1 MDYSKLVEYLR
12 KAESNRKCFDCGVVG
27 TTYASLNFGTFVC
40 SQCAGIL
47 RGLNFK
53 VKPLGISIFTLNEYE
68 ILQKNGNDN
77 AKNIWMALYDP
88 YKHEKPN
95 PKNYNEVKEHLIR
108 KYKEKKFFRES
119 KGIHFINK
127 SIEDDIKDPLEFI
140 NKCKIKN
147 IDVGP
152 LWTKK
157 KTEQKNDDFWNDNN
171 NKKNENIKENKKQNN
186 NVDLL
191 GGLFGM
197 DNSNN
202 LNNQNENNNNNK
214 TTDVNELLGGF
225 NFNNDN
231 KTEKFNNMINNLNNV
246 QPIINSSKDNK
257 NNDFGFDFSSFKQ
270 ANNNINKQNIPTPQ
284 KKEEI
289 QDENFG
295 FDFGDEKQDNINNK
309 EIKTNIDNTDKTIN
323 NEGTS
328 NLLDFDFNNN
338 INNQSNNINNNNN
351 LDIFNMDKKEQ
362 KNILGF
368 DFGNNNQNQNNLYN
382 KKENNIFNND
392 LGFEFDSQSPQQKE
406 EIRQVNNENDNNK
419 DNNKDNLELNFDFS
433 NLKSEQK
440 INEPKNINNI
450 FEDPNTEKINDMK
463 KNQEM
468 KRNDNF
474 QNLTV
479 ALDNQ
484 NQLDKMNQVNFDFD
498 SNKIFSNDNNNKI
511 KENIVFNFEQIM
523 NLKK

>member
-1 MDYSKLVEYLR
+1 MDYSKLVESLR
-12 KAESNRKCFDCGVVG
+12 KTESNRKCFDCGVVG

-68 ILQKNGNDN
+68 ILHKNGNDN

-95 PKNYNEVKEHLIR
+95 PKNYNDVKEHLIR

-127 SIEDDIKDPLEFI
+127 SIEEDIKDPLEFI

-157 KTEQKNDDFWNDNN
+157 KSEQKNDDFWNDNN
-171 NKKNENIKENKKQNN
+171 DKKSENINENKNQNN
-186 NVDLL
+186 NFDLL

-202 LNNQNENNNNNK
+202 QNENNNNNK
-214 TTDVNELLGGF
+214 TSDVNDLLGGF

-231 KTEKFNNMINNLNNV
+231 KTGKFNNMINNLNNA
-246 QPIINSSKDNK
+246 QPIFNNNKDNK
-257 NNDFGFDFSSFKQ
+257 ENDFGFDFSSFNQ
-270 ANNNINKQNIPTPQ
+270 GNNNINKQNQPTPK

-295 FDFGDEKQDNINNK
+295 FDFGDENQDNNNNNK
-309 EIKTNIDNTDKTIN
+309 QIKTNDNIDKVTN
-323 NEGTS
+323 NEGAS
-328 NLLDFDFNNN
+328 NLLYFDFNNN
-338 INNQSNNINNNNN
+338 MNNQNKNNN
-351 LDIFNMDKKEQ
+351 LDIFNNDKKEQ
-362 KNILGF
+362 KNILEF
-368 DFGNNNQNQNNLYN
+368 DFGDNNNQNQNNQNN
-382 KKENNIFNND
+382 KQENIVNND
-392 LGFEFDSQSPQQKE
+392 LGFEFDSQTQQQKDE
-406 EIRQVNNENDNNK
+406 TKQVINENNN
-419 DNNKDNLELNFDFS
+419 NNDDLGLNFDFS
-433 NLKSEQK
+433 NIKSDQT

-450 FEDPNTEKINDMK
+450 FDDPNTEKINDMK

-474 QNLTV
+474 QNLTI

-484 NQLDKMNQVNFDFD
+484 NQFDKINQANFDFG
-498 SNKIFSNDNNNKI
+498 SNNFFSKDNNKQ
-511 KENIVFNFEQIM
+511 KENTDFNFEQMM

>member
-1 MDYSKLVEYLR
+1 MDYSKLVESLR
-12 KAESNRKCFDCGVVG
+12 KNESNRKCFDCGVVG

-47 RGLNFK
+47 RGLNYK
-53 VKPLGISIFTLNEYE
+53 VKPLGISIFTLKEYE
-68 ILQKNGNDN
+68 ILQKNGNDS

-95 PKNYNEVKEHLIR
+95 PKNYNDVKEHLIR
-108 KYKEKKFFRES
+108 KYKEKKFYRES

-157 KTEQKNDDFWNDNN
+157 KSEQKNDFLNN
-171 NKKNENIKENKKQNN
+171 NDDKKNETIKDNKNQNN

-191 GGLFGM
+191 GGLFGS
-197 DNSNN
+197 DSS
-202 LNNQNENNNNNK
+202 NNQNEINNNRQES
-214 TTDVNELLGGF
+214 DVNDLLGGF

-231 KTEKFNNMINNLNNV
+231 KVEKFNNMINNLNNV
-246 QPIINSSKDNK
+246 QPNNNINKDKKDN
-257 NNDFGFDFSSFKQ
+257 DLGFDFSSFNSG
-270 ANNNINKQNIPTPQ
+270 NNNQNYQNIPSLP

-295 FDFGDEKQDNINNK
+295 FDFGDEKQDINSNK
-309 EIKTNIDNTDKTIN
+309 EIKTNNNITDKAIN
-323 NEGTS
+323 NEGKS
-328 NLLDFDFNNN
+328 DLLDFDFNNN
-338 INNQSNNINNNNN
+338 INNQNKNINNNDN
-351 LDIFNMDKKEQ
+351 LDFFNMNKKEQ
-362 KNILGF
+362 NIIGF
-368 DFGNNNQNQNNLYN
+368 DFGDNNQNKNN
-382 KKENNIFNND
+382 KKENIFNND
-392 LGFEFDSQSPQQKE
+392 LGFEFDSHIQQQKGE
-406 EIRQVNNENDNNK
+406 SKELSNENNNK
-419 DNNKDNLELNFDFS
+419 DNFGLNFDF
-433 NLKSEQK
+433 NNIKSDQE
-440 INEPKNINNI
+440 INKPNNINNI

-474 QNLTV
+474 QNLTI

-484 NQLDKMNQVNFDFD
+484 NQLDKMNQVNFDFG
-498 SNKIFSNDNNNKI
+498 SNNFFLNDNNKK
-511 KENIVFNFEQIM
+511 KENIDFNFEQMM

>member
-1 MDYSKLVEYLR
+1 MDYSKLVESLR

-127 SIEDDIKDPLEFI
+127 SIEEDIKDPLEFI

-157 KTEQKNDDFWNDNN
+157 KAEQKNNDFWNDNSD
-171 NKKNENIKENKKQNN
+171 KKNGNINENNNQNN

-202 LNNQNENNNNNK
+202 KNDNINNSK
-214 TTDVNELLGGF
+214 ASAVNELLGGF
-225 NFNNDN
+225 NFINDN
-231 KTEKFNNMINNLNNV
+231 KTENFNNMINNLNNV
-246 QPIINSSKDNK
+246 QPIINNSQDNKDN
-257 NNDFGFDFSSFKQ
+257 NFGFDFSSFNQ
-270 ANNNINKQNIPTPQ
+270 NNNNINKQNIPTLQ

-295 FDFGDEKQDNINNK
+295 FDFGDEKQDNNNNI
-309 EIKTNIDNTDKTIN
+309 EIKTNHNETDKVKS

-328 NLLDFDFNNN
+328 NLFEFDLYNNMNNKNNN
-338 INNQSNNINNNNN
+338 KNDNNN
-351 LDIFNMDKKEQ
+351 LDIFKVDKQEQ
-362 KNILGF
+362 NIIGF
-368 DFGNNNQNQNNLYN
+368 EFGDNNQNQNN
-382 KKENNIFNND
+382 KQEKNIFSND
-392 LGFEFDSQSPQQKE
+392 LGFEFDPQTHQQKE
-406 EIRQVNNENDNNK
+406 ETKQINNENN
-419 DNNKDNLELNFDFS
+419 NNKDNLGFNFDF
-433 NLKSEQK
+433 NNIKSEK
-440 INEPKNINNI
+440 TISETKNINNI

-463 KNQEM
+463 KNQEI

-484 NQLDKMNQVNFDFD
+484 NQIDKMNQGNFNFDFG
-498 SNKIFSNDNNNKI
+498 SNNIFSNGNNKQ
-511 KENIVFNFEQIM
+511 KENTDFNF
-523 NLKK
+523 

>member
-1 MDYSKLVEYLR
+1 MDYSKLVESLR
-12 KAESNRKCFDCGVVG
+12 KNESNRKCFDCGVVG

-47 RGLNFK
+47 RGLNYK
-53 VKPLGISIFTLNEYE
+53 VKPLGISIFTLKEYE

-95 PKNYNEVKEHLIR
+95 PKNYNDVKEHLIR
-108 KYKEKKFFRES
+108 KYKEKKFYRES
-119 KGIHFINK
+119 RGIHFINK

-157 KTEQKNDDFWNDNN
+157 KSEQKNDFLNN
-171 NKKNENIKENKKQNN
+171 NDDKKNETMKDNKNQNN

-191 GGLFGM
+191 GGLFSS
-197 DNSNN
+197 DSS
-202 LNNQNENNNNNK
+202 NNQNEINK
-214 TTDVNELLGGF
+214 NKQESDVNDLLGGF
-225 NFNNDN
+225 NFSNDN
-231 KTEKFNNMINNLNNV
+231 KSEKFNNMINNLSNV
-246 QPIINSSKDNK
+246 QPSININKDKKDN
-257 NNDFGFDFSSFKQ
+257 DLGFDFSSFNLG
-270 ANNNINKQNIPTPQ
+270 NNNQNKPGLP

-295 FDFGDEKQDNINNK
+295 FDFGDEKPDINSNK
-309 EIKTNIDNTDKTIN
+309 EIKTNKNITDKAIN
-323 NEGTS
+323 NEGKS
-328 NLLDFDFNNN
+328 DLLDFDFNNN
-338 INNQSNNINNNNN
+338 INNQNKNIDNNDN
-351 LDIFNMDKKEQ
+351 LDFFNMNKKEQ
-362 KNILGF
+362 NIIGF
-368 DFGNNNQNQNNLYN
+368 DFGDNNQNKNNKN
-382 KKENNIFNND
+382 ENIFNND
-392 LGFEFDSQSPQQKE
+392 LGFEFDSHMQQQKGE
-406 EIRQVNNENDNNK
+406 SKEINNENINK
-419 DNNKDNLELNFDFS
+419 DNFGLNFDF
-433 NLKSEQK
+433 NNIKSEQA
-440 INEPKNINNI
+440 INKPNNINNI

-474 QNLTV
+474 QNLTI

-484 NQLDKMNQVNFDFD
+484 NQLDKMNQVNFDFG
-498 SNKIFSNDNNNKI
+498 SNNIFSNDNNTK
-511 KENIVFNFEQIM
+511 KENTDFNFEQMM

>member
-1 MDYSKLVEYLR
+1 MDYSKLVESLR
-12 KAESNRKCFDCGVVG
+12 KNESNRKCFDCGVVG

-47 RGLNFK
+47 RGLNYK
-53 VKPLGISIFTLNEYE
+53 VKPLGISIFTLKEYE

-95 PKNYNEVKEHLIR
+95 PKNYNDVKEHLIR
-108 KYKEKKFFRES
+108 KYKEKKFYRES

-157 KTEQKNDDFWNDNN
+157 KSEQKNDFLNN
-171 NKKNENIKENKKQNN
+171 NDDKKNETMKDNKNQNN

-191 GGLFGM
+191 GGLFSS
-197 DNSNN
+197 DSS
-202 LNNQNENNNNNK
+202 NNQNEINK
-214 TTDVNELLGGF
+214 NKQESDVNDLLGGF
-225 NFNNDN
+225 NFSNDN
-231 KTEKFNNMINNLNNV
+231 KSEKFNNMINNLSNV
-246 QPIINSSKDNK
+246 QPSININKDKKDN
-257 NNDFGFDFSSFKQ
+257 DLGFDFSSFNLG
-270 ANNNINKQNIPTPQ
+270 NNNQNIPSLP

-295 FDFGDEKQDNINNK
+295 FDFGDEKQDINSNK
-309 EIKTNIDNTDKTIN
+309 EIKTNKNITDKAIN
-323 NEGTS
+323 NEGKS
-328 NLLDFDFNNN
+328 DLLDFDFNNN
-338 INNQSNNINNNNN
+338 INNQNKNIDNNDN
-351 LDIFNMDKKEQ
+351 LDFFNMNKKEQ
-362 KNILGF
+362 NIIGF
-368 DFGNNNQNQNNLYN
+368 DFGDNNQNKNNKN
-382 KKENNIFNND
+382 ENIFNND
-392 LGFEFDSQSPQQKE
+392 LGFEFDSHMQQQKGE
-406 EIRQVNNENDNNK
+406 SKEINNENINK
-419 DNNKDNLELNFDFS
+419 DNFGLNFDF
-433 NLKSEQK
+433 NNIKSEQA
-440 INEPKNINNI
+440 INKPNNINNI

-474 QNLTV
+474 QNLTI

-484 NQLDKMNQVNFDFD
+484 NQLDKMNQVNFDFG
-498 SNKIFSNDNNNKI
+498 SNNIFSNDNNTK
-511 KENIVFNFEQIM
+511 KENTDFNFEQMM

>member
-1 MDYSKLVEYLR
+1 MDYSKLVESLR
-12 KAESNRKCFDCGVVG
+12 KNESNRKCFDCGVVG

-47 RGLNFK
+47 RGLNYK
-53 VKPLGISIFTLNEYE
+53 VKPLGISIFTLKEYE

-95 PKNYNEVKEHLIR
+95 PKNYNDVKEHLIR
-108 KYKEKKFFRES
+108 KYKEKKFYRES

-157 KTEQKNDDFWNDNN
+157 KSEQKNDFLNN
-171 NKKNENIKENKKQNN
+171 NDDKKNETMKDNKNQNN

-191 GGLFGM
+191 GGLCGS

-202 LNNQNENNNNNK
+202 QNEINNNRQES
-214 TTDVNELLGGF
+214 DVNDLLGGF

-231 KTEKFNNMINNLNNV
+231 KVEKFNNMINNLNNV
-246 QPIINSSKDNK
+246 QPSNNINKDIKDN
-257 NNDFGFDFSSFKQ
+257 DLGFDFSSFNLG
-270 ANNNINKQNIPTPQ
+270 NNNKNNQNIPSLP

-295 FDFGDEKQDNINNK
+295 FDFGDEKQDINSNK
-309 EIKTNIDNTDKTIN
+309 EIKTNNNTDKAIN
-323 NEGTS
+323 NEGKS

-338 INNQSNNINNNNN
+338 INNKNKNINNNDN
-351 LDIFNMDKKEQ
+351 LDFFNMNKKEQ
-362 KNILGF
+362 NIIGF
-368 DFGNNNQNQNNLYN
+368 DFGDNNQNKNNKN
-382 KKENNIFNND
+382 ENIFNND
-392 LGFEFDSQSPQQKE
+392 LGFEFDSHMQQQKGE
-406 EIRQVNNENDNNK
+406 SKELNNEN
-419 DNNKDNLELNFDFS
+419 NNKDNLGLNFDF
-433 NLKSEQK
+433 NNIKSDQE
-440 INEPKNINNI
+440 INKPNNINNI

-474 QNLTV
+474 QNLTI

-484 NQLDKMNQVNFDFD
+484 NQLDKMNQVNFDFG
-498 SNKIFSNDNNNKI
+498 SNNIFSNDNNIK
-511 KENIVFNFEQIM
+511 KENIDFNFEQMM

>member
-1 MDYSKLVEYLR
+1 MDYSKLVESLR

-127 SIEDDIKDPLEFI
+127 SIEEDIKDPLEFI

-157 KTEQKNDDFWNDNN
+157 KSEQKNDDFWNDNN
-171 NKKNENIKENKKQNN
+171 DKKSENINENKNQNN

-202 LNNQNENNNNNK
+202 QNENNNNNK
-214 TTDVNELLGGF
+214 TSDVNDLLGGF

-231 KTEKFNNMINNLNNV
+231 KTGKLNNMINNLNNA
-246 QPIINSSKDNK
+246 QPIFNNNKDNK
-257 NNDFGFDFSSFKQ
+257 ENDFGFDFSSFNQ
-270 ANNNINKQNIPTPQ
+270 GNNNINKQNLPTP
-284 KKEEI
+284 KEKEEI

-295 FDFGDEKQDNINNK
+295 FDFGDENQDNNNNNNK
-309 EIKTNIDNTDKTIN
+309 QIKTNDNIDKVTN
-323 NEGTS
+323 NEGAS
-328 NLLDFDFNNN
+328 NLLYFDFNNN
-338 INNQSNNINNNNN
+338 MNNQNKNNN
-351 LDIFNMDKKEQ
+351 LDIFNNDKQEQ
-362 KNILGF
+362 KNIIEF
-368 DFGNNNQNQNNLYN
+368 DFGDNNNQNQNNQNN
-382 KKENNIFNND
+382 KQGNIVNND
-392 LGFEFDSQSPQQKE
+392 LDFEFDSQTQQQKE
-406 EIRQVNNENDNNK
+406 EIKLVNNENNNS
-419 DNNKDNLELNFDFS
+419 NNNNLGLNFDFS
-433 NLKSEQK
+433 NIKSDQA

-450 FEDPNTEKINDMK
+450 FDDPNTEKINDMK

-474 QNLTV
+474 QNLTI

-484 NQLDKMNQVNFDFD
+484 NQFDKINQANFDFG
-498 SNKIFSNDNNNKI
+498 SNNFFSKDNNKQ
-511 KENIVFNFEQIM
+511 KENTDFNFEQMM

>member
-1 MDYSKLVEYLR
+1 MDYSKLVESLR

-127 SIEDDIKDPLEFI
+127 SIEEDIKDPLEFI

-157 KTEQKNDDFWNDNN
+157 KAEQKNNDFWNDNSD
-171 NKKNENIKENKKQNN
+171 KKNGNINENNNQNN

-202 LNNQNENNNNNK
+202 KNDNINNSK
-214 TTDVNELLGGF
+214 ASDVNDLLGGF
-225 NFNNDN
+225 NFINDN
-231 KTEKFNNMINNLNNV
+231 KTENFNNMINNLNNV
-246 QPIINSSKDNK
+246 QPIINNSQDNKDN
-257 NNDFGFDFSSFKQ
+257 NFGFDFSSFNQ
-270 ANNNINKQNIPTPQ
+270 NNNNINKQNIPTLQ

-295 FDFGDEKQDNINNK
+295 FDFGDEKQDNNNNI
-309 EIKTNIDNTDKTIN
+309 EIKTNHNETDKVKS

-328 NLLDFDFNNN
+328 NLFEFDLYNNMNNKNNN
-338 INNQSNNINNNNN
+338 KNDNNN
-351 LDIFNMDKKEQ
+351 LDIFKVDKQEQ
-362 KNILGF
+362 NIIGF
-368 DFGNNNQNQNNLYN
+368 EFGDNNQNQNN
-382 KKENNIFNND
+382 KQENNIFSND
-392 LGFEFDSQSPQQKE
+392 LGFEFDPQTHQQKE
-406 EIRQVNNENDNNK
+406 ETKQINNENN
-419 DNNKDNLELNFDFS
+419 NNKDNLGFNFDFS
-433 NLKSEQK
+433 NIKSEK
-440 INEPKNINNI
+440 DISETKNINNI

-463 KNQEM
+463 KNQEI

-484 NQLDKMNQVNFDFD
+484 NQIDKMNQGNFNFDFG
-498 SNKIFSNDNNNKI
+498 SNNIFSNGNNKQ
-511 KENIVFNFEQIM
+511 KENNDFNF
-523 NLKK
+523 